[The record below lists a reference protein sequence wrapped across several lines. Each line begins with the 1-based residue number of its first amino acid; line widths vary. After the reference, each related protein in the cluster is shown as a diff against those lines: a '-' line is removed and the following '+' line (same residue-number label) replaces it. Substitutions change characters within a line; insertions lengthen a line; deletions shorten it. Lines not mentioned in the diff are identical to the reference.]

1 MTKIINVGIIVQ
13 QEVLVNYLI
22 GEDALEIGNFER
34 AKILDLLEFG
44 EKIKFIVWIIHII
57 RNRFKTYEVCMEYCD
72 DVMQKEKDM
81 SSDPNGDSETTND
94 IAPDSGRY

>member
-1 MTKIINVGIIVQ
+1 MQTRERVTKIINVGIIVQ

-44 EKIKFIVWIIHII
+44 EKKWIKFIV
-57 RNRFKTYEVCMEYCD
+57 
-72 DVMQKEKDM
+72 
-81 SSDPNGDSETTND
+81 
-94 IAPDSGRY
+94 

>member
-1 MTKIINVGIIVQ
+1 MQ

-44 EKIKFIVWIIHII
+44 ENPLI
-57 RNRFKTYEVCMEYCD
+57 E
-72 DVMQKEKDM
+72 
-81 SSDPNGDSETTND
+81 NGSNL
-94 IAPDSGRY
+94 